1 MSDLLKNIDT
11 GTMLAGTGKL
21 EVLLFTLGKDNRTGR
36 EETFGINAF
45 RVREVMRIPALTR
58 IPEMPLSVEGMVSL
72 RGVLVP
78 VTDLARFIGIET
90 DCKPEPMIITEY
102 DGQMQGFLVRA
113 VDNIL
118 HLDRSATREPPAMLQ
133 AEMGGLVTAITELN
147 DGRLVMMLDAESVL
161 AETGRFDND
170 EMVFKDVQSPGKEST
185 VFLSDDPLAA
195 RDQIPRTSGVMQAK
209 MSHGG
214 ANPDGGQDGIPDQND
229 SRTRPSGSGKL
240 EILLFRL
247 GNNEKFGIN
256 VLKVKEVCP
265 TANITRTPNMPNG
278 MDGIVLLH
286 GHVMPVLNLAT
297 FMGMHPHQKNRT
309 MLVTESNNHIVGL
322 LVQRVNRVVRVDS
335 DKVRATKRMLPDQG
349 ALVTAIIEMEDGS
362 LVSILDME
370 HILAKAFGEAAVG
383 NI

>member
-21 EVLLFTLGKDNRTGR
+21 EILMFTLGKDNRTGR

-58 IPEMPLSVEGMVSL
+58 IPEMPLSVEGMVGL
-72 RGVLVP
+72 RGVLV
-78 VTDLARFIGIET
+78 T
-90 DCKPEPMIITEY
+90 
-102 DGQMQGFLVRA
+102 A
-113 VDNIL
+113 V
-118 HLDRSATREPPAMLQ
+118 
-133 AEMGGLVTAITELN
+133 TELN

-256 VLKVKEVCP
+256 VLKVREVCP
-265 TANITRTPNMPNG
+265 AGNITRTPNMPNAR
-278 MDGIVLLH
+278 D
-286 GHVMPVLNLAT
+286 
-297 FMGMHPHQKNRT
+297 
-309 MLVTESNNHIVGL
+309 
-322 LVQRVNRVVRVDS
+322 
-335 DKVRATKRMLPDQG
+335 
-349 ALVTAIIEMEDGS
+349 
-362 LVSILDME
+362 
-370 HILAKAFGEAAVG
+370 
-383 NI
+383 

>member
-11 GTMLAGTGKL
+11 GTMLTGTGKL

-36 EETFGINAF
+36 EETFGINAL

-78 VTDLARFIGIET
+78 VTDLAKFIGIET
-90 DCKPEPMIITEY
+90 DSRPKTMIITEY
-102 DGQMQGFLVRA
+102 DGQTQGFLVRA

-133 AEMGGLVTAITELN
+133 AETGGLVAAITELN
-147 DGRLVMMLDAESVL
+147 DGRLVMLLDAESIL

-185 VFLSDDPLAA
+185 VFFSDDPLAA
-195 RDQIPRTSGVMQAK
+195 RNQISRTSGVMQAK
-209 MSHGG
+209 MSHGE
-214 ANPDGGQDGIPDQND
+214 ANPDGGQDGIPDQNG
-229 SRTRPSGSGKL
+229 SRTRPSGSGIM

-256 VLKVKEVCP
+256 VFKVKEVCP
-265 TANITRTPNMPNG
+265 AGKVTRTPNMPNG

-297 FMGMHPHQKNRT
+297 FMGMHPHEKNRT

-335 DKVRATKRMLPDQG
+335 DKVRATKRMLPDQA

-383 NI
+383 NV